1 MKSRKPRLKK
11 RSSQDVDEEKSK
23 SPKGLKAKQRTVRSE
38 PVERALAR
46 IFVTSD
52 VASAA
57 ARMLSAS
64 GFDVHDFEPKALE
77 QALAKDD
84 ISCAVLWDD
93 PENCLASAIAGNDS
107 LESTVE
113 DYIERAQELIMALRK
128 NRRKL
133 TLVDAG
139 LLSVAQT
146 DPAWNLFCSR
156 LNLQTDALQLPM
168 PLARQIS
175 VEHLLARLVV
185 TGLGSLGD
193 ILEELRA
200 SSVSPVPADFS
211 LAELAIAAADYARV
225 KENEGQI
232 PLLQNQ
238 VSLQDQEITRLTSAF
253 AQKDAALRAL
263 EATHQQTIDAQAR
276 DQKAAEQRVLKL
288 EAELTKATSDH
299 ARQSDTLAKAQAE
312 VQTFKAQISQMNS
325 TIERAQQERALLQT
339 QVSLQDQEITRLTE
353 TVEAETAA
361 HQMTIRKADQDLSR
375 ALADLRDEAKK
386 RRGLEK
392 QNDRLMRRVGDLNS
406 KLDKLL
412 VSTSWRVTRPMRA
425 IKMRMVKGEKPIDIL
440 IAEERQREQGK

>member
-38 PVERALAR
+38 PVGRALAR

-57 ARMLSAS
+57 ARTLSAS
-64 GFDVHDFEPKALE
+64 GFEVYDFEPKALE
-77 QALAKDD
+77 QALTKDD

-93 PENCLASAIAGNDS
+93 PENCFASAIAGNDS

-113 DYIERAQELIMALRK
+113 DYIERAQDLIMAFRK

-146 DPAWNLFCSR
+146 NPAWNLFCSR
-156 LNLQTDALQLPM
+156 LNLQTDAFQFPL

-175 VEHLLARLVV
+175 VERLLARLAV

-211 LAELAIAAADYARV
+211 LAELAIVAADYGRV

-238 VSLQDQEITRLTSAF
+238 VSLQDQEITRLTSVF
-253 AQKDAALRAL
+253 TQKDTALRA
-263 EATHQQTIDAQAR
+263 
-276 DQKAAEQRVLKL
+276 L

-299 ARQSDTLAKAQAE
+299 ARQADTLAKAQAQA
-312 VQTFKAQISQMNS
+312 QTFKAQISQMHS
-325 TIERAQQERALLQT
+325 TIESAQQERALLQT
-339 QVSLQDQEITRLTE
+339 QVRLQDQEITRLTE
-353 TVEAETAA
+353 TVEAETAT